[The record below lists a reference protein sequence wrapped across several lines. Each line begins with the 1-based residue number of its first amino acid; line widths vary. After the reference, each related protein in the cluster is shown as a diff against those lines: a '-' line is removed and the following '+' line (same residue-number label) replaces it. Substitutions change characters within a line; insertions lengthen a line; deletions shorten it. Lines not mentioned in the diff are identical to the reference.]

1 MQENDKCPCC
11 RAALVESKAEHE
23 EEDDDDDDY
32 AEDDDDDDS
41 TMMTGFEDDDD
52 MRLDVDLVISA
63 FVEKGYDVK
72 DCMSLLLCR
81 YSKTD
86 PKYTKTYIETL
97 NDDFD
102 EIVEEVKTR
111 AEEQNEFEKEDRDA
125 GKIEDPNCGLSILAS
140 VASNPDLQI

>member
-11 RAALVESKAEHE
+11 RAALVEPKAEEE
-23 EEDDDDDDY
+23 EEDADDSTVDTGF
-32 AEDDDDDDS
+32 EDDDS
-41 TMMTGFEDDDD
+41 TIMTGFEDDDD
-52 MRLDVDLVISA
+52 TRLDVDLVVSA

-86 PKYTKTYIETL
+86 AKYTKMYIEKL

-102 EIVEEVKTR
+102 EIVEELKTR
-111 AEEQNEFEKEDRDA
+111 AEEQDEFEKEDRDA
-125 GKIEDPNCGLSILAS
+125 GKNEDPNCGLSI
-140 VASNPDLQI
+140 ASNPDLQI